1 LAECPKYRSRLFLS
15 VDLVG
20 STAFK
25 AGRGSE
31 AIEQSA
37 HPLWVWEINK
47 FYQEFPATLRKR
59 YSQHTDRP
67 EHVVHAETFPSVWK
81 TIGDEIVFC
90 CRVNSAEHLVCLV
103 LAFTEALDDY
113 GRILEVRCK
122 NLDVKGT
129 AWLAAFPAPNV
140 TVNVR
145 SGPLA
150 DLPDEAMEI
159 EADKAP
165 QQFDFL
171 GRGIDC
177 GFRLTRFSSTDKLT
191 VSVELA
197 FALCESA
204 NSNKKQFSGKFN
216 YLGREELKG
225 VINGR
230 PYPIVTIITERSE
243 VRREV
248 YELERN
254 VRGVIPSTS
263 AISLRNFL
271 SKFMLDEGI
280 EHPLFTSI
288 EVDTQV
294 IDMPAS
300 YVKFRDSWG
309 PMASEEAR
317 RGESEEISATQEPDD
332 THDGVPEEVESVF
345 STIVAAIERSPEAP
359 VANNPS
365 APAKPDGQEPH
376 L

>member
-20 STAFK
+20 STGFK

-31 AIEQSA
+31 AIEGSA
-37 HPLWVWEINK
+37 HPLWVDEIKK

-59 YSQHTDRP
+59 YYQHTDRP
-67 EHVVHAETFPSVWK
+67 EHKIHEETYPSVWK

-90 CRVNSAEHLVCLV
+90 CRVNSAEHLVCIV
-103 LAFTEALDDY
+103 SAFTESLDDY
-113 GRILEVRCK
+113 GRVLEVRCK
-122 NLDVKGT
+122 SLDVKGT

-140 TVNVR
+140 TVTVR
-145 SGPLA
+145 DGPFA
-150 DLPDEAMEI
+150 EFPDETTEL
-159 EADKAP
+159 EADKKP

-230 PYPIVTIITERSE
+230 PYPVVTIITERSE

-254 VRGVIPSTS
+254 VRGIIPSTS

-271 SKFMLDEGI
+271 SKFMEDENI
-280 EHPLFTSI
+280 EPPLFIAGGAEIQNT
-288 EVDTQV
+288 DLP
-294 IDMPAS
+294 DS
-300 YVKFRDSWG
+300 YLKFRNSWG
-309 PMASEEAR
+309 PIASEKEK
-317 RGESEEISATQEPDD
+317 RGESEEVSASQEPGD
-332 THDGVPEEVESVF
+332 TQDAVPQEVESAL
-345 STIVAAIERSPEAP
+345 SAIIDASERSIESSAANAP
-359 VANNPS
+359 STADQID
-365 APAKPDGQEPH
+365 APARP
-376 L
+376 